1 MRYNLRSV
9 GGKLARGLVGAGIGA
24 TAAAV
29 QAGISITDGK
39 YNPLEG
45 IGSFAAGFAGGSR
58 LTGGLQ
64 KTFMEGYDAN
74 LPEDEQRRR
83 AVDDYIHRNDVRDT
97 VEKAFPGAD
106 LNDIMDRIGNGYVQ
120 YGETDINK
128 ILKNIKNA
136 DKLKSKH
143 GFSDNEADQQIRLI
157 EREKKKLSEEG
168 TKLKDVLYAGSEQD
182 KYLDNRSGGDLATRQ
197 RYAALLSMMKEI

>member
-1 MRYNLRSV
+1 M
-9 GGKLARGLVGAGIGA
+9 
-24 TAAAV
+24 
-29 QAGISITDGK
+29 
-39 YNPLEG
+39 
-45 IGSFAAGFAGGSR
+45 
-58 LTGGLQ
+58 
-64 KTFMEGYDAN
+64 
-74 LPEDEQRRR
+74 
-83 AVDDYIHRNDVRDT
+83 
-97 VEKAFPGAD
+97 EKAFPGAD

>member
-1 MRYNLRSV
+1 MIGGAKALGKAGERALTKITGIDRNRSMRYNLRSV

-83 AVDDYIHRNDVRDT
+83 AV
-97 VEKAFPGAD
+97 EK
-106 LNDIMDRIGNGYVQ
+106 
-120 YGETDINK
+120 
-128 ILKNIKNA
+128 
-136 DKLKSKH
+136 
-143 GFSDNEADQQIRLI
+143 
-157 EREKKKLSEEG
+157 EKPRTGK
-168 TKLKDVLYAGSEQD
+168 EQE
-182 KYLDNRSGGDLATRQ
+182 S
-197 RYAALLSMMKEI
+197 IV